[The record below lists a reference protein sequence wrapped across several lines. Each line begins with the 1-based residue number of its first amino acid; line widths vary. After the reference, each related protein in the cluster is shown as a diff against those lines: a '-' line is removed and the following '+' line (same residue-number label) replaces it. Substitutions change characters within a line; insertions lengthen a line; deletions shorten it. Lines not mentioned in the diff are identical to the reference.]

1 MNFRNVHVQESAVVV
16 FKIQCGTCSVLQ
28 KQQHEL
34 PNLSSSSQINSNGNS
49 PHLNI
54 WNIPTI
60 DTVEFEENN
69 RNLLRIVNF
78 AFMILNPILDYS
90 YVVLNFWANLSLS
103 VLIKLFFLKKKR
115 VGSWYYFKI
124 KMYVF

>member
-1 MNFRNVHVQESAVVV
+1 MYTYKKVLLF
-16 FKIQCGTCSVLQ
+16 FLKIQCGRCSVVQ
-28 KQQHEL
+28 KQQQHEL
-34 PNLSSSSQINSNGNS
+34 PNLWSSSQINSNGNS
-49 PHLNI
+49 THLNV

-78 AFMILNPILDYS
+78 AFMILNPVLDYS
-90 YVVLNFWANLSLS
+90 YVVLNFWANLSFS

-115 VGSWYYFKI
+115 VGVTVLF
-124 KMYVF
+124 